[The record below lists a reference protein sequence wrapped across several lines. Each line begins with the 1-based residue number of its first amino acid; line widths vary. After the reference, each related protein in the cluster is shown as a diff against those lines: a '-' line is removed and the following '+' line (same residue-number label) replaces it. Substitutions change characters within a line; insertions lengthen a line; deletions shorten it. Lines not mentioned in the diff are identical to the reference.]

1 MDRETLVANLEA
13 ATAPVKAERQQV
25 KEKVAKALLAWMD
38 EANVS
43 NLAILGVI
51 NHSIEHVSI
60 AVPSEKR
67 SYGIEI
73 DVYFYEGYPNKK
85 RTVTMNA
92 CTFGSF
98 NATMKPEINYYVVVG
113 ALASKLQF
121 IQDKIDAIDFDT
133 LRNLEHTMYH
143 AQHELEAFDRAI
155 KDAEEK
161 KHRDMIES
169 QLIVGAKLMIGTSWK
184 NEPIYD
190 VIEKTTNKLIYLK
203 NNYGSS
209 TKKAKA
215 IDKIINKQWEIA

>member
-13 ATAPVKAERQQV
+13 ATTPVKVERQRV
-25 KEKVAKALLAWMD
+25 KEEVAKALLAWMD
-38 EANVS
+38 EANVR

-73 DVYFYEGYPNKK
+73 GVHFYKGHPNKK
-85 RTVTMNA
+85 RTVMMNA
-92 CTFGSF
+92 CTFGLFS
-98 NATMKPEINYYVVVG
+98 ATMKPEINYYVVVG

-143 AQHELEAFDRAI
+143 AKHALVAFDIAI

-161 KHRDMIES
+161 RHRDMIES
-169 QLIVGAKLMIGTSWK
+169 QLIVGAKLRIGTTWK

-203 NNYGSS
+203 NDYGSS

-215 IDKIINKQWEIA
+215 IDNIINKKWEIA